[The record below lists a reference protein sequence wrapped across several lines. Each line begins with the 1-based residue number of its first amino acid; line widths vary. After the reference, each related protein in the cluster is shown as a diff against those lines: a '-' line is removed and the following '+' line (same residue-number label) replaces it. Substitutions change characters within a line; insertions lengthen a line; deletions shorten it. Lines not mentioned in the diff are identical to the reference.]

1 VDRLAALF
9 PGSTHTSLVGLERT
23 IDSEVWNFAR
33 VNDLIIVTKDADFGD
48 FGVARGFP
56 PKVIWLRLGNCT
68 TADIEKSLRSNEQA
82 IISFSGDPN
91 LGILILVS

>member
-1 VDRLAALF
+1 MDRLAAPF
-9 PGSTHTSLVGLERT
+9 PGSTQTSLVGLERA

-48 FGVARGFP
+48 LGVARGFP

-68 TADIEKSLRSNEQA
+68 TADIEKSLRSNQQA
-82 IISFSGDPN
+82 IVSFSADPN